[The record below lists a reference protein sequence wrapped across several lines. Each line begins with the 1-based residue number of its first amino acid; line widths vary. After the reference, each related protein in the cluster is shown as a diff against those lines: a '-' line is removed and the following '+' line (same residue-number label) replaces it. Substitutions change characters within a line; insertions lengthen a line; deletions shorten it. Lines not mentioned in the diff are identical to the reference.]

1 VSRLRLPLGRAA
13 LHATLGV
20 PLSAPAAQSAAPPA
34 PRPHVGPTT
43 GADVAAPP
51 RRRPAYAPAPRAP
64 RAEAIDVLRGLV
76 MVVMTVD
83 HAREYAAGPGR
94 VGDPM
99 DLAAVTPLLFWLRWL
114 AHFCAPVFVLLAGVS
129 ARLQGQ
135 RLGGAELSRHLAV
148 RGLVL
153 VALEFTLVDWG
164 WTFNPA
170 WPLKFAQVIWGIG
183 VSLLALAALVR
194 LPARAVAAIG
204 VAIVAGH
211 NLLDGVVVTGG
222 GQLRYLWAILH
233 HREVLPLGGG
243 FSVRTS
249 YPVLP
254 LIGLAAAGFGL
265 GGWFGP
271 AVAPARRRRVLAALG
286 GGAIALFVALRLTN
300 GYGDPHDAVRYPD
313 AASTVMSLLNVTKY
327 PISLGFALMALGPAL
342 LLLAAWDRAVPRRT
356 RPVALLGRVPMFY
369 YVAHLWAL
377 HVAALVAAVAAG
389 HPLAAFDVRTR
400 FGGIPAGFGFPL
412 WASVPFALAVAA
424 LLYPACAWYDRLRA
438 SRRVA
443 WTRYV

>member
-1 VSRLRLPLGRAA
+1 
-13 LHATLGV
+13 
-20 PLSAPAAQSAAPPA
+20 
-34 PRPHVGPTT
+34 
-43 GADVAAPP
+43 
-51 RRRPAYAPAPRAP
+51 
-64 RAEAIDVLRGLV
+64 
-76 MVVMTVD
+76 MVIMTVD
-83 HAREYAAGPGR
+83 HAREYAAGPGL

-99 DLAAVTPLLFWLRWL
+99 DLGAVSPLLFWLRWL

-135 RLGGAELSRHLAV
+135 RLTRAELSRHLAV

-164 WTFNPA
+164 WTFSPV

-194 LPARAVAAIG
+194 LPARAVAALG

-222 GQLRYLWAILH
+222 GVLQYVWAILH

-243 FSVRTS
+243 FSMRTT

-254 LIGLAAAGFGL
+254 LIGLAAAGYGL

-271 AVAPARRRRVLAALG
+271 AVAPVRRRRVLAALG
-286 GGAIALFVALRLTN
+286 AGAIAPFLALRLTN
-300 GYGDPHDAVRYPD
+300 AYGDPHHAVRYPD
-313 AASTVMSLLNVTKY
+313 VGTTVMSLLNVTKY
-327 PISLGFALMALGPAL
+327 PISLSFALLALGPAL
-342 LLLAAWDRAVPRRT
+342 LLLAAWDRAVPRWT
-356 RPVALLGRVPMFY
+356 RRLALLGRVPMFY

-377 HVAALVAAVAAG
+377 HVLALVAAVATG
-389 HPLAAFDVRTR
+389 HPLAAIDLGTR
-400 FGGIPAGFGFPL
+400 FGGIPEGFGFPL

-443 WTRYV
+443 WTRHL